1 MLLIQDGQLIW
12 SALKRHQVTE
22 EDLRQVFRE
31 KLNASDLT
39 TVKEARLERTGR
51 ISFITYK

>member
-1 MLLIQDGQLIW
+1 
-12 SALKRHQVTE
+12 LKRHQVTE